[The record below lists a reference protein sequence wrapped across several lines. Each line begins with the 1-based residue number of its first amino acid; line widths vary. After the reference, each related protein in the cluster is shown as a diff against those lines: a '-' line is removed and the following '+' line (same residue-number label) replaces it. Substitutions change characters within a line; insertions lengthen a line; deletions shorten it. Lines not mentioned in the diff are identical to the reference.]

1 MAMRRFLTILTL
13 FVLRVSVGVCGLS
26 IRSVATVPYP
36 PSQSEVKIYN
46 ANQIL
51 PEGLERIGSITIDDT
66 GFTLS
71 ENGTYEA
78 CLAAL
83 REEAKKM
90 GGNVVNIVNMQA
102 PDSHSTIYRMT
113 ADVYRQP

>member
-1 MAMRRFLTILTL
+1 MKRLLSILAFLVFLG
-13 FVLRVSVGVCGLS
+13 SVYGCGLS
-26 IRSVATVPYP
+26 IRAVATVPYP

-51 PEGLERIGSITIDDT
+51 PEGLKRIGSITIDDT

-113 ADVYRQP
+113 ADVYREQ

>member
-1 MAMRRFLTILTL
+1 MKRSFSIISLCVLIV
-13 FVLRVSVGVCGLS
+13 FVYGCGLS
-26 IRSVATVPYP
+26 IRAVATVPYP
-36 PSQSEVKIYN
+36 PSQSEVRIYN

-51 PEGLERIGSITIDDT
+51 PDGLERIGSITIDDT

-102 PDSHSTIYRMT
+102 PDSHSSIYRMT
-113 ADVYRQP
+113 ADVYRQE